1 MADKKIIAVTGATGA
16 QAGGLARAI
25 LDDPSG
31 EFALRAVTRD
41 PGKDAARALAD
52 RGAEVVQA
60 DLDDEASL
68 RSAFDGAYGAY
79 CLTNFWEHF
88 SGERETAQGGNL
100 ARAAAAAG
108 VQHAIWSTFE
118 DTRKSIPLDDDRM
131 PTLQEKYKV
140 VHFDA
145 KADADHFFTD
155 AGVPTTFLLTSFYW
169 ENFIF
174 FGLGPQR
181 GKDGVLA
188 VNYPMGDKKLPSIA
202 VEDIGKCAYGIF
214 KRGGELIGQTVGV
227 AGEHPTGAGARRGGA
242 LQRCAARRLPELRL
256 PRRRRHR
263 EHVPVQGR
271 LQRPL
276 LRQSQRRVLALAE
289 SRAADARPVD
299 GGEQGP
305 HPARR
310 SGLVRGTRCLLL
322 AHSGR
327 CHSG

>member
-16 QAGGLARAI
+16 QAGGLSRAI

-41 PGKDAARALAD
+41 PSKDAARALAD

-88 SGERETAQGGNL
+88 NGEKETAQGGNL
-100 ARAAAAAG
+100 ARAAVAAG

-118 DTRKSIPLDDDRM
+118 DTRKSIPINDDRM
-131 PTLQEKYKV
+131 PTLQDKYKV

-145 KADADHFFTD
+145 KADADHFFTE

-188 VNYPMGDKKLPSIA
+188 VTYPMGDKKLPSIA

-214 KRGGELIGQTVGV
+214 KRGGELVGQTVGI
-227 AGEHPTGAGARRGGA
+227 AGEDPDRRGDRRRPYACARRGGA
-242 LQRCAARRLPELRL
+242 LQQRAARRLPELRL
-256 PRRRRHR
+256 SRRRRHR

-276 LRQSQRRVLALAE
+276 LRQPQCRVLALAE

-305 HPARR
+305 HPPRR
-310 SGLVRGTRCLLL
+310 SGLV
-322 AHSGR
+322 
-327 CHSG
+327 